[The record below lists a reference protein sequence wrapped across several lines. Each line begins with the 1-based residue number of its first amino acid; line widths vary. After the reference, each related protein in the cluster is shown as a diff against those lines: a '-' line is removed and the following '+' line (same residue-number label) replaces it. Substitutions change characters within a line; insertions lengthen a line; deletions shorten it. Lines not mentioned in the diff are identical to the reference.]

1 MKGWDIKKIK
11 FILLVLFI
19 VLSVVFVIYA
29 LTLDYSS
36 ESLRETI
43 ESSYAP
49 TIVYFALM
57 LIASATTIPYSPII
71 IPAIFLFSFRY
82 AVIVG
87 FMGVLLGGLL
97 VYYISRVLGKDFVN
111 EYVEKKGG
119 RLKAFN
125 DLVEKKSL
133 GVLILVNT
141 FYFAPSNVAHA
152 LAGVTKTRFLL
163 YFIVMAIGNFL
174 NFFGF
179 ALLSY
184 GVIMAS
190 STFIILGA
198 VILVSESLVP
208 LYIFREHLKEVFIL
222 TFSKKGYQKI
232 GKKKK

>member
-1 MKGWDIKKIK
+1 MKGWNIKKIK
-11 FILLVLFI
+11 FILFVLFI
-19 VLSVVFVIYA
+19 VLAVVFVIYA

-36 ESLRETI
+36 ESIRETL
-43 ESSYAP
+43 ESSFAP

-57 LIASATTIPYSPII
+57 FIASATTLPYSPII

-87 FMGVLLGGLL
+87 FIGVLLGGLL
-97 VYYISRVLGKDFVN
+97 IYYISRVLGRDFVD

-141 FYFAPSNVAHA
+141 FYFAPSNVAHT
-152 LAGVTKTRFLL
+152 LAGVTKTRFSL
-163 YFIVMAIGNFL
+163 YFIVMALGNFL

-184 GVIMAS
+184 GVIVAS
-190 STFIILGA
+190 STFTILGV
-198 VILVSESLVP
+198 VILVSESLIP
-208 LYIFREHLKEVFIL
+208 LYIFREHVKEVFIL
-222 TFSKKGYQKI
+222 AFSKKNYK
-232 GKKKK
+232 